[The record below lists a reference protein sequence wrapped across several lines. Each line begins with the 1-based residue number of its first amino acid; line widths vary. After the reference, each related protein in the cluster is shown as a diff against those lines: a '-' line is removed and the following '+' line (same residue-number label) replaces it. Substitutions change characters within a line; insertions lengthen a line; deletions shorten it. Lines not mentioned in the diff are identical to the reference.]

1 MELKFTTPSP
11 SNSRPGSAGS
21 WVSRTP
27 STATEVVLQSSILK
41 KWITNHL
48 DSSPI
53 KSLDVFEC
61 FEKGATAVMHEVVL
75 FRVQVRG
82 LQAVN
87 ELISK
92 RQRVK
97 KIRLR
102 AEGSIYVQDAR
113 NLKE

>member
-1 MELKFTTPSP
+1 
-11 SNSRPGSAGS
+11 
-21 WVSRTP
+21 
-27 STATEVVLQSSILK
+27 
-41 KWITNHL
+41 
-48 DSSPI
+48 
-53 KSLDVFEC
+53 
-61 FEKGATAVMHEVVL
+61 MHEVVL